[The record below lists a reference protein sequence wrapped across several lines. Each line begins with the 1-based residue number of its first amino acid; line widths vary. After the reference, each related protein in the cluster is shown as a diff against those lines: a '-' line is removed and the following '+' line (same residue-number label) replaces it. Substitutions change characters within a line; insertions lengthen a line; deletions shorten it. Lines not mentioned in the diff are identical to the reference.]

1 MTICLNTSIYIDNW
15 IRTSYRVALS
25 YFVHPSVC
33 LRHPCIF
40 RKMSFKKDGDV
51 FYKTMSMGDNFS
63 PLLGEALVPCL
74 DLLLGGLG
82 GHLDLGRR
90 RCQLWWDLSRTW
102 RVQRRGVAQDG
113 EWVSRMAELDF
124 WWFWKIVTMMVIKI
138 VMIRMIS
145 ALWKHRKDDKQKYST
160 LNRTRD
166 STMMF
171 MRILIPVLLRL

>member
-1 MTICLNTSIYIDNW
+1 MFKYIDLHKQLDKY
-15 IRTSYRVALS
+15 IISRR
-25 YFVHPSVC
+25 FVHFSHPSFFEASMYIPKHV
-33 LRHPCIF
+33 
-40 RKMSFKKDGDV
+40 
-51 FYKTMSMGDNFS
+51 MGDNFS

-82 GHLDLGRR
+82 GHVDLGRR

-138 VMIRMIS
+138 VMIRIIS
-145 ALWKHRKDDKQKYST
+145 VLWKHRKDDKQKYST